1 MLCPPTYLAYVANFS
16 PSSTQFVLLVVAQP
30 PIYTKMLSDNC
41 SLWLGFFNE
50 IGGNPLFRYIKKIS
64 GTSGAKT
71 LPQIKRA
78 TRLRCKI
85 IILLLYHGSA
95 KTVAQEQSQHA
106 VSLANGRTKKEHTS

>member
-1 MLCPPTYLAYVANFS
+1 MVLYGRVSLMKSEET
-16 PSSTQFVLLVVAQP
+16 PSFDIQ
-30 PIYTKMLSDNC
+30 Y
-41 SLWLGFFNE
+41 
-50 IGGNPLFRYIKKIS
+50 KKIS

-71 LPQIKRA
+71 LPQINSA

-85 IILLLYHGSA
+85 ITLLLYHGSA